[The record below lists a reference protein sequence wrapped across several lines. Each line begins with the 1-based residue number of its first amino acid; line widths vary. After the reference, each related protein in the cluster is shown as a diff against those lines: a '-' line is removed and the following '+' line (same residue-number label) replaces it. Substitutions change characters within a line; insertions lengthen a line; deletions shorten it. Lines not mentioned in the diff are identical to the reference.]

1 MKNFSFCFYLLKKKN
16 SEDRQQRGFEIE
28 IKLPTVEQ
36 DYVPH
41 LDSSPLFLGSFVIFS
56 KPPISLILTRG
67 FFDLWSLV
75 A

>member
-41 LDSSPLFLGSFVIFS
+41 LDSSPLFLGSFVIS
-56 KPPISLILTRG
+56 KPTNLSL
-67 FFDLWSLV
+67 SLFNKRIF
-75 A
+75 